1 MTDSLKVKFIQATV
15 ILGIPI
21 LKKDLGHWLQRQKTG
36 MVYTKRIMSTYS
48 FYPHVYLRASWY
60 FMIIIPGNSRQEK
73 DVI

>member
-1 MTDSLKVKFIQATV
+1 
-15 ILGIPI
+15 
-21 LKKDLGHWLQRQKTG
+21 